1 MRKKGCGWDKWLAP
15 GQPDGTPGF
24 CSACG
29 LNRTYG
35 DVKRCMLKRGVAGSV
50 ETKQTAQKWISI
62 SDLSTDAMKLASMV
76 SGKADCIIGV
86 ARSGLTPATIVA
98 TMLHLPLLVLRESE
112 GDIVDAGHGWRLT
125 AKDYKQP
132 LVIDDT
138 SCTGQS
144 LSRIRK
150 VVEKD
155 GATPKYA
162 VVYYDK
168 QSKEPVDYFVRELP
182 RPHVLEW
189 NIANSVYASQMLWDM
204 DGVICEDCPNYID
217 DDDNYEKWLPVA
229 MPKCLPRR
237 SKVRI
242 VTGRR
247 EKWRPQ
253 TEAWL
258 AKHGVVAE
266 LIMHPDG
273 ERTGKSVIEHKAAA
287 VLKYATGP
295 VAMLE
300 SDARQAR
307 RIQEITGKAIWYVND
322 EPPVAAA
329 PEVKRM
335 DWAAEYPCVHRGEV
349 QAEGSCGC
357 AGVDKIPV
365 YACNETNGAQC
376 VVLKSNQG
384 RLLRKDGKWS
394 GLRACEDCP
403 LICPE
408 LSSNTLD
415 SAAVLSVKPDNR
427 KD

>member
-1 MRKKGCGWDKWLAP
+1 MSDVIER
-15 GQPDGTPGF
+15 TI
-24 CSACG
+24 SAEDIARIKAHRQQ
-29 LNRTYG
+29 LNRA
-35 DVKRCMLKRGVAGSV
+35 KRSPAKKPA
-50 ETKQTAQKWISI
+50 TQAQKWISL
-62 SDLSTDAMKLASMV
+62 SDLSTDAMQLASTV
-76 SGKADCIIGV
+76 SGKVDCIIGV

-98 TMLHLPLLVLRESE
+98 TMLHLPLLVLRQSE
-112 GDIVDAGHGWRLT
+112 GDIIEAGHGWRLA
-125 AKDYKQP
+125 AKEYKSP

-138 SCTGQS
+138 SCTGAS
-144 LSRIRK
+144 LARIRK
-150 VVEKD
+150 VVEQ
-155 GATPKYA
+155 AEISPKYA

-168 QSKEPVDYFVRELP
+168 QSKETVDYFVKELP

-204 DGVICEDCPNYID
+204 DGVICEDCPPELD
-217 DDDNYEKWLPVA
+217 DDGEKYAGWLASVR
-229 MPKCLPRR
+229 PKCLPRR

-273 ERTGKSVIEHKAAA
+273 ERTGKSIIQHKADA
-287 VLKYATGP
+287 VLKFAIGP

-300 SDARQAR
+300 SDAQQAR
-307 RIQEITGKAIWYVND
+307 RIQEITGKSVWYVND
-322 EPPVAAA
+322 TPVQTVQ
-329 PEVKRM
+329 EVKRM
-335 DWAAEYPCVHRGEV
+335 DWAAEYPCAHRGEV

-403 LICPE
+403 LICTE
-408 LSSNTLD
+408 LSSNTFD
-415 SAAVLSVKPDNR
+415 SAAVLSVRPDNGPDPS
-427 KD
+427 KDQS